1 MGQIIL
7 LFTSILRM
15 YETLMLIYILMSW
28 IPESRN
34 TQLGRTIG
42 ALVEPY
48 LAIFRKIIPPIGMIS
63 LAGLVALLSLQLVE
77 VGVATIFNFI
87 IRLIA

>member
-1 MGQIIL
+1 
-7 LFTSILRM
+7 M

-48 LAIFRKIIPPIGMIS
+48 LAIFRKIIPSIGMIDIS
-63 LAGLVALLSLQLVE
+63 PIIAFVVLDIAMQGL
-77 VGVATIFNFI
+77 FNLFV
-87 IRLIA
+87 

>member
-42 ALVEPY
+42 VLVEPY
-48 LAIFRKIIPPIGMIS
+48 LAIFRKIIPPIGMIDIS
-63 LAGLVALLSLQLVE
+63 PIIAFVVLDIAMQGL
-77 VGVATIFNFI
+77 FNLFV
-87 IRLIA
+87 

>member
-28 IPESRN
+28 IPESRT
-34 TQLGRTIG
+34 TQLGRAVGGI
-42 ALVEPY
+42 VEPY
-48 LAIFRKIIPPIGMIS
+48 LAIFRKIIPPIGMIDIS
-63 LAGLVALLSLQLVE
+63 PIIAFVVLDIAMQGL
-77 VGVATIFNFI
+77 FNLF
-87 IRLIA
+87 R

>member
-42 ALVEPY
+42 GLVEPY
-48 LAIFRKIIPPIGMIS
+48 LAIFRKIIPSIGMIDIS
-63 LAGLVALLSLQLVE
+63 PIIAFVVLDIAMQGL
-77 VGVATIFNFI
+77 FNLFV
-87 IRLIA
+87 

>member
-48 LAIFRKIIPPIGMIS
+48 LAIFRKIIPSIGMIDIS
-63 LAGLVALLSLQLVE
+63 PIIAFVVLDIAMQGL
-77 VGVATIFNFI
+77 FNLFV
-87 IRLIA
+87 